1 MVVVCEQSLGIIVCN
16 TSNQAINHVKD
27 ISKDTSL
34 DEVKLG
40 VVEGLGGGGVNPKKG
55 GGRSV

>member
-1 MVVVCEQSLGIIVCN
+1 MVVVCEHSLGIIVSN
-16 TSNQAINHVKD
+16 TSNQAINNVKD

-40 VVEGLGGGGVNPKKG
+40 IVEGPGGGGVNSEKG

>member
-1 MVVVCEQSLGIIVCN
+1 MSIVWALLSPTAAN
-16 TSNQAINHVKD
+16 MSTSQERK
-27 ISKDTSL
+27 SKDSSL

-40 VVEGLGGGGVNPKKG
+40 IVEGLGGGGVNPEKG

>member
-1 MVVVCEQSLGIIVCN
+1 MVVVCEHSLGSIVSN

-27 ISKDTSL
+27 ISKDSSL

-40 VVEGLGGGGVNPKKG
+40 VVEGPGGGGVNPEKG
-55 GGRSV
+55 GGRSI